1 MIPFVGWLMG
11 KGIGRMLNRFG
22 KDIETIDNNL
32 ASSLSAVNSSLASFA
47 AAIITVACVVFLL
60 FGQ

>member
-1 MIPFVGWLMG
+1 MEG
-11 KGIGRMLNRFG
+11 GIGRMLNRFG

-32 ASSLSAVNSSLASFA
+32 ASSLSAVNSSLATFA
-47 AAIITVACVVFLL
+47 AAIITVAYVVLLL